1 MAGWFG
7 WKGAGAVHAHSRTP
21 KSKDFAALDLDEER
35 LVDLTYWND
44 LYAVE
49 YAEE

>member
-7 WKGAGAVHAHSRTP
+7 WRRASAVHKLCRDP
-21 KSKDFAALDLDEER
+21 NCDLGESNLEDKR

-44 LYAVE
+44 LYAVDSG
-49 YAEE
+49 A